1 MKNFRVFYDE
11 KEDILYLAKQGQ
23 EEEVMEVAPGVNLE
37 FDKGGQLIGVE
48 LLNAST
54 LLKDVIKP
62 MEKEK
67 GFRGGSWRYS
77 GWVQT
82 CRR

>member
-1 MKNFRVFYDE
+1 MKDFRVFYDE

-23 EEEVMEVAPGVNLE
+23 EEEVMEVAPGVNGE

-48 LLNAST
+48 LLNASM

-62 MEKEK
+62 MGKK
-67 GFRGGSWRYS
+67 IALA
-77 GWVQT
+77 
-82 CRR
+82 

>member
-62 MEKEK
+62 IEKK
-67 GFRGGSWRYS
+67 IALA
-77 GWVQT
+77 
-82 CRR
+82 

>member
-62 MEKEK
+62 MEKK
-67 GFRGGSWRYS
+67 IALA
-77 GWVQT
+77 
-82 CRR
+82 